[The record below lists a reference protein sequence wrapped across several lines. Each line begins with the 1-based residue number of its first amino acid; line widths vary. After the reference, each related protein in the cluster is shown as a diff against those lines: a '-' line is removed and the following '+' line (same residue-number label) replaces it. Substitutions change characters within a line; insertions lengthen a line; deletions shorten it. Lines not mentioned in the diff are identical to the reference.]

1 MKKNIQYFV
10 SDGYLPFNIY
20 DLIFRIIGYFVFSFF
35 MIIPTEFILTDV
47 EKNAFKYISFT
58 AEYARPLV
66 MGAIIQSLIVSIIT
80 IILFLQKRKWSVI
93 AIKGVSFTFVSIVLL
108 LLSCFS
114 EFSGKFIDV
123 VLVLLKVIL
132 YVFCGVFYLKYLL
145 KVKLSKFNPNY
156 SMQNSF
162 NDYKYIIVSAILVL
176 ITKPLLNLLVNGMNF
191 TINLYPLITITEYI
205 CAIGLIVNIVDLF
218 VKTYYAKKL

>member
-1 MKKNIQYFV
+1 MDNNIKYFV
-10 SDGYLPFNIY
+10 NDGFLPFKIT
-20 DLIFRIIGYFVFSFF
+20 DLFFRIIGYFVFSFF

-123 VLVLLKVIL
+123 ILIILKIIL
-132 YVFCGVFYLKYLL
+132 YIFCGACYLKYLIN
-145 KVKLSKFNPNY
+145 VKLPKYNPNY
-156 SMQNSF
+156 NIKNSYK
-162 NDYKYIIVSAILVL
+162 DYKYIIISIFLV
-176 ITKPLLNLLVNGMNF
+176 IMSKPLLNFAVNGLNF

-205 CAIGLIVNIVDLF
+205 CSIGLIVNIIDTF
-218 VKTYYAKKL
+218 VKMHYAKHK